1 MTWNVLNQSSFR
13 IVVVSEWCTCTSSL
27 AFISF
32 LKPYQEDGHPGQ
44 ANIVEGYCSIER
56 VVFARC
62 AVTVVLVPIDAVR
75 LVDRGITHAK
85 IQKIQKIR
93 ILDRRSSAD
102 FFEIFAILNTV
113 CISDFGDIL
122 LMLQSIIVNLF
133 VLWFKN
139 GFNFMLWWL
148 LSLVCH
154 QLFVLLPFL
163 KLSHVK
169 VSVQDQD

>member
-13 IVVVSEWCTCTSSL
+13 IVVVSEWCTCSSSL

-102 FFEIFAILNTV
+102 FFFRVKFLNLVFYRRKSSNTIDIVVIFFLVQFSNIE
-113 CISDFGDIL
+113 DRF
-122 LMLQSIIVNLF
+122 F
-133 VLWFKN
+133 HYRKN
-139 GFNFMLWWL
+139 YLRTER
-148 LSLVCH
+148 
-154 QLFVLLPFL
+154 
-163 KLSHVK
+163 K
-169 VSVQDQD
+169 